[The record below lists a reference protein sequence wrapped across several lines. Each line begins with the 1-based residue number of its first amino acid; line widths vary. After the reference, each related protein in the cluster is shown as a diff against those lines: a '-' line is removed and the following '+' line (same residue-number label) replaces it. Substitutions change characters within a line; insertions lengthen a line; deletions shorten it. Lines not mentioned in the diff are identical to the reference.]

1 MTSYHLK
8 IFICTKDID
17 DVAPLQMSAV
27 RHGNTVGPI
36 LTSQRPCPKPVG
48 RLTREAGFE
57 RIREGARLR
66 IAKHDG
72 KRFQKGL
79 RFAKPRC
86 FSRPFPRGS
95 HNHRCRNIARPR
107 VRRHQERQTRP
118 HPAVQTKR
126 CAPVPCGPSDDAPRR
141 SAQKVRIR
149 ATVSKQGLPDFCS
162 MPRQS
167 RKIIG
172 RVRAAS
178 AGDGAPRFAG

>member
-1 MTSYHLK
+1 MS
-8 IFICTKDID
+8 
-17 DVAPLQMSAV
+17 PLCRCLQSGTETPWALSSLRSA
-27 RHGNTVGPI
+27 
-36 LTSQRPCPKPVG
+36 
-48 RLTREAGFE
+48 LTRTRLVVLRVRQDSNGFG
-57 RIREGARLR
+57 RGHRLR

-72 KRFQKGL
+72 KRFHKGL

-126 CAPVPCGPSDDAPRR
+126 CAPVPCGPSDDALRR